1 MTIKIP
7 WSAVYLA
14 IAASVYMRPQYTIL
28 DSPTATFVVL
38 SLAITLFR
46 IIYALVL
53 YPKFL
58 TPIKHIPTPPVR
70 IFIART
76 EQVLNL

>member
-1 MTIKIP
+1 MAIKIP
-7 WSAVYLA
+7 WPALYLA
-14 IAASVYMRPQYTIL
+14 IAASVYLRPQYTIFN
-28 DSPTATFVVL
+28 SPTATFVVL
-38 SLAITLFR
+38 SLAVTSFR

-53 YPKFL
+53 YPKFF

>member
-7 WSAVYLA
+7 WKAVYLV
-14 IAASVYMRPQYTIL
+14 IAASVYLRPQYTIL
-28 DSPTATFVVL
+28 DSPTVTFVVL
-38 SLAITLFR
+38 SLAVTSFR

-53 YPKFL
+53 YPRFL

-70 IFIART
+70 LLYCAD
-76 EQVLNL
+76 